1 VTVRWSSLFLF
12 LLVALC
18 SCKKTVRQASGGM
31 WPTIAPGETVTIG
44 PAHDV
49 RRGDLVIVA
58 DPEHPTQ
65 AQIRRV
71 IAVAGDR
78 FATAVDRAFVN
89 GKVVPRCRVG
99 SFDGTLPLS
108 PEEHVKGDVFVEFL
122 DGAAYLVFIDAG
134 ALPVAKFDG
143 PSGPFTVAPGE
154 VMVLGDNRLNSLG
167 SQRWGSRQGVG
178 FAVASLGGAPT
189 DINVMT
195 PHLFVGA
202 SPELAA
208 GLARC
213 MASGPAPESIAPPR

>member
-1 VTVRWSSLFLF
+1 MTVRWSSFL
-12 LLVALC
+12 LLSLVALC
-18 SCKKTVRQASGGM
+18 SCKKTLRQASGGM
-31 WPTIAPGETVTIG
+31 WPTIAPGDNVVIG

-49 RRGDLVIVA
+49 RRGDVVVVA
-58 DPEHPTQ
+58 DPEHPSQT
-65 AQIRRV
+65 QIRRV

-99 SFDGTLPLS
+99 SFDGALPLY
-108 PEEHVKGDVFVEFL
+108 PDERVRGDVFVEFL
-122 DGAAYLVFIDAG
+122 DGAAYLVFTDAS
-134 ALPVAKFDG
+134 ALPAAKLDA
-143 PSGPFTVAPGE
+143 SGPFTVPPGE

-178 FAVASLGGAPT
+178 FSVTSLGGAPT

-195 PHLFVGA
+195 PRLFAGA
-202 SPELAA
+202 SSELAA

-213 MASGPAPESIAPPR
+213 MASGPAPENIAPPR